1 MTSRENRH
9 QHSRITACHFIAVT
23 LNSVVVLPVGSRC
36 SAYFCLVCLLNLLST
51 ISWLCRVLHR
61 LKCRGSSLWV
71 CIRPSFPDQC
81 YSLTELGY
89 SSRNSHFIH
98 KEARQDLVL
107 NSQRFKG
114 TLTSFQHISTP
125 FCDNSI
131 CRLNDWMSESYMI
144 LDV

>member
-1 MTSRENRH
+1 MPFNVNDFKGRQAPAFKNHSMPL
-9 QHSRITACHFIAVT
+9 QHNLAVT
-23 LNSVVVLPVGSRC
+23 LNSVVVLPVCSPC

-114 TLTSFQHISTP
+114 TLTSFQHLVVITLY
-125 FCDNSI
+125 I
-131 CRLNDWMSESYMI
+131 YVE
-144 LDV
+144 

>member
-1 MTSRENRH
+1 MPFNVIDFKGRQAPAFKNHSMPL
-9 QHSRITACHFIAVT
+9 QHNLAVT
-23 LNSVVVLPVGSRC
+23 LNSVVVLPVCSPC
-36 SAYFCLVCLLNLLST
+36 SAYFCLVVCLLNLLST
-51 ISWLCRVLHR
+51 ISWLCSVLHR

-114 TLTSFQHISTP
+114 TLTSFQHLFVIT
-125 FCDNSI
+125 
-131 CRLNDWMSESYMI
+131 LYVE
-144 LDV
+144 